1 MRCDII
7 SINKNN
13 ILLEQNQ
20 KLEDQITVLQKEG
33 DKYKAERTTLNQKI
47 KALENEVEGLKAA
60 LDKKGDSSNGD
71 IEELKKEVEQLN
83 ITNAVYLEKI
93 NELVEQM
100 NKMDEDNFNSMEELQ
115 KKHAKLKKQF
125 DELTYKAHMAGV
137 E

>member
-20 KLEDQITVLQKEG
+20 KLEDQLTALNKES

-47 KALENEVEGLKAA
+47 KTLENEIEGLKAV
-60 LDKKGDSSNGD
+60 LEKKGDNSNED
-71 IEELKKEVEQLN
+71 TEELKKEVEQLN

-115 KKHAKLKKQF
+115 KKYAKLKKQF